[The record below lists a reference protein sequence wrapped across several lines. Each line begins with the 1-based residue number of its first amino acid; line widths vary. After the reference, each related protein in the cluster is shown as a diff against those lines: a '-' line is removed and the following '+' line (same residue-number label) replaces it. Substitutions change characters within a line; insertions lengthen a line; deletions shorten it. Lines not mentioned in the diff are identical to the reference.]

1 MKKEELPSIEKM
13 LKEIKIMSLFKFLMP
28 PEQRK
33 LFNETK
39 VGIQKM
45 IDEAIKFN
53 ERFSDFGWCLYD
65 YMNPKVVEKAN
76 KAFDDEGIEAAE
88 KLLIEY
94 YKTDVKDIVHKI
106 KNSSNAFLIR
116 SHLIEQFLNDHFSER
131 YYSSVLLALVI
142 IDGAVND
149 FTKEKGFFAEGTNV
163 DAWDCL
169 VGCSDGLAK
178 LKTIFNK
185 SRTTTNLE
193 KITLPYRNGIL
204 YGRDLNYANEY
215 VSCKCLALM
224 LCVADWMKKKNSE
237 ERRKEKFDREN
248 NPPPVSESLKKY
260 EQAKIAQKEI
270 HEWTAKTITIGIDI
284 PETGEVDDYEN
295 CQYVKPVVEMIYA
308 WKNKNYGKLAQC
320 LEGRYGKGHSLK
332 VQAGECRKMFCN
344 KELQSFKIIDVVEE
358 TCCLSRVIVDVDI
371 KIGEIKKEETL
382 VFGCW
387 YKGDSPCALPWNNNG
402 EWIIIPRDTK
412 GLF

>member
-13 LKEIKIMSLFKFLMP
+13 LKEIKLMSFFKFLMP

-33 LFNETK
+33 RFEEIEERSKLF
-39 VGIQKM
+39 
-45 IDEAIKFN
+45 DEIAKFN
-53 ERFSDFGWCLYD
+53 ERFSDIGWCAYD
-65 YMNPKVVEKAN
+65 YMNVKLLERAN
-76 KAFDDEGIEAAE
+76 KAFDEEGIEAAE

-204 YGRDLNYANEY
+204 HGRD
-215 VSCKCLALM
+215 
-224 LCVADWMKKKNSE
+224 
-237 ERRKEKFDREN
+237 
-248 NPPPVSESLKKY
+248 
-260 EQAKIAQKEI
+260 
-270 HEWTAKTITIGIDI
+270 
-284 PETGEVDDYEN
+284 
-295 CQYVKPVVEMIYA
+295 
-308 WKNKNYGKLAQC
+308 
-320 LEGRYGKGHSLK
+320 
-332 VQAGECRKMFCN
+332 
-344 KELQSFKIIDVVEE
+344 
-358 TCCLSRVIVDVDI
+358 
-371 KIGEIKKEETL
+371 
-382 VFGCW
+382 
-387 YKGDSPCALPWNNNG
+387 
-402 EWIIIPRDTK
+402 
-412 GLF
+412 